1 MNYLENGGNLYIESA
16 DIGLNH
22 NNTEFFDYL
31 GLQYIGDGIEQE
43 VVKVKGGP
51 NCLSS
56 DRTFYYN
63 GGYSPHYSIDR
74 LESNG
79 SQLLFSSEDGFG
91 RMFINDDPSYKT
103 ISSSIL
109 LGAIATGDTLDLKAY
124 IISEMVNTFL
134 GYNPV
139 TSLTETINSLMTSV
153 NYPNPFTE
161 ETKIEFNLKESGHII
176 IDVYDLSGRL
186 IKQIK
191 NEDISA
197 GDHSVT
203 WNATNESGDRVQS
216 GYYFYKINAGKSCKT
231 EKMILLR

>member
-1 MNYLENGGNLYIESA
+1 MNYLENGGNLYIESV

-22 NNTEFFDYL
+22 DSTEFFDYL

-43 VVKVKGGP
+43 VIKVKGGP
-51 NCLSS
+51 NCLASNL
-56 DRTFYYN
+56 TFIYS
-63 GGYSPHYSIDR
+63 GGYSAHYSIDR

-103 ISSSIL
+103 IASSIL
-109 LGAIATGDTLDLKAY
+109 MGAMATGDTLDLKAFL
-124 IISEMVNTFL
+124 ISEMVNTFL

-139 TSLTETINSLMTSV
+139 TSLQETVSNLLSNA

-176 IDVYDLSGRL
+176 VDVYDLSGRL
-186 IKQIK
+186 VKQLK
-191 NEDISA
+191 NEDLSA

-203 WNATNESGDRVQS
+203 WDATNESGSRVQS
-216 GYYFYKINAGKSCKT
+216 GYYFYKIKAGNTSKT
-231 EKMILLR
+231 EKMVLLR